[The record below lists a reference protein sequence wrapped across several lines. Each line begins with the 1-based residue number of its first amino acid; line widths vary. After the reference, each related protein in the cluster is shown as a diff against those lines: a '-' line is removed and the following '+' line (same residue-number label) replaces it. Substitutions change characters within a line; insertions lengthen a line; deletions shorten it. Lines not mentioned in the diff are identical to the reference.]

1 MKKQAGGSSE
11 AHAHRLG
18 GLAQPEYVFRLY
30 IIDSTLPSQNAV
42 ANAHEIC
49 EHYLHGDYCL
59 DVIDLHQQPQLAQ
72 RDQVIAVP
80 MLIKQ
85 SPLPVRRV
93 IGDLSNADAVLIGL
107 GLQRAL

>member
-1 MKKQAGGSSE
+1 MKQQAGGSAE
-11 AHAHRLG
+11 VHAQRLG

-42 ANAHEIC
+42 ANAKQIC
-49 EHYLHGDYCL
+49 EQDLHGYYRL
-59 DVIDLHQQPQLAQ
+59 DVIDLYQQPQMAQ

-93 IGDLSNADAVLIGL
+93 IGDLSNADAVLMGL